1 MEVLLEM
8 IFSAG
13 HGPCVL
19 FVMLFYCYYS
29 IVFIVVLLLLFYCL
43 YCCSIVIILLSLL
56 FILFS
61 LRLIDFSHVY

>member
-1 MEVLLEM
+1 
-8 IFSAG
+8 
-13 HGPCVL
+13 
-19 FVMLFYCYYS
+19 MLFYCYYS